1 MQKAGSAA
9 DLGWLLDDL
18 IGRLPHARH
27 AVVLSADGLL
37 MASSAAMSQDDG
49 EHLAAVAAGIQSL
62 AKGAG
67 TRFGGGAVR
76 QTIVEMQSAFML
88 VTVAGKGACLAV
100 LSDEEAD
107 VGLIA
112 YEMAMLVT
120 SMGHHL
126 STPTRSET
134 AAPESR
140 PTS

>member
-1 MQKAGSAA
+1 MQKTGSSA
-9 DLGWLLDDL
+9 DLSWLLDDL
-18 IGRLPHARH
+18 VGRLPHAQH

-37 MASSAAMSQDDG
+37 MASSRGFTQDDG

-67 TRFGGGAVR
+67 TRFGGGPVR
-76 QTIVEMQSAFML
+76 QTIIEMQSAFLL

-120 SMGHHL
+120 AMGHHL
-126 STPTRSET
+126 STPSRSDL
-134 AAPESR
+134 ASR
-140 PTS
+140 EGRSS

>member
-1 MQKAGSAA
+1 MTQKPV
-9 DLGWLLDDL
+9 DLSWLLDDL
-18 IGRLPHARH
+18 VGRLPHARH

-37 MASSAAMSQDDG
+37 MASSKAISLDDG
-49 EHLAAVAAGIQSL
+49 EHLSAVAAGIQSL

-67 TRFGGGAVR
+67 TRFGGGPVR

-112 YEMAMLVT
+112 YEMAMLAT
-120 SMGHHL
+120 SMADHL
-126 STPTRSET
+126 TSPSRTEEQ
-134 AAPESR
+134 AAQ
-140 PTS
+140 